1 MSHFDD
7 SSLDAGST
15 AAPPDTPEARS
26 RRLHEEFEAY
36 YAERER
42 RRLTAE
48 ALARRMAAWCT
59 NGRMLEQADG

>member
-1 MSHFDD
+1 MGHIDHNSLGAASAVASQD
-7 SSLDAGST
+7 S
-15 AAPPDTPEARS
+15 PEARS
-26 RRLHEEFEAY
+26 RRLHAEFEVY

-59 NGRMLEQADG
+59 NGSVPEQVDG

>member
-1 MSHFDD
+1 MSHLDD
-7 SSLDAGST
+7 RSLDADALTS
-15 AAPPDTPEARS
+15 PETPEGRS

-48 ALARRMAAWCT
+48 ALTRRMTA
-59 NGRMLEQADG
+59 RPDERILEQADG